1 MADRSIKD
9 LVRAAAV
16 GDEEAWHE
24 IVERHSA
31 LVWSVVRGHRLAD
44 SDAGD
49 AFQTTWLRLVEN
61 LGGLRE
67 PEHLPAWL
75 ATTARRECLRLI
87 KRRDREVPDLDAID
101 STTSGTSHLLGVSEH
116 TDHAPDAAVLRRERD
131 AELLDAYQRL
141 PERCQA
147 LLRLYLADPPLS
159 YAEIAGVLDMPVGSV
174 GPSRGRCLAH
184 LRSLMQAQAH
194 PPHGG
199 A

>member
-67 PEHLPAWL
+67 AEHLPAWL

-116 TDHAPDAAVLRRERD
+116 TDLAPDAAVLRRERD